1 MKIVKIGTAILFGV
15 IVSIASNS
23 AMAETR
29 IEAAAAA
36 AGRAA
41 GRVASQMVANAVVVG
56 AERLKGP
63 ACHRGAGELRLRGIK
78 HAIFVTECRKVL

>member
-1 MKIVKIGTAILFGV
+1 MAPYRNCICATSVAEAFTGAFQVSSVEVNYEDTAILFGV

-36 AGRAA
+36 AGR
-41 GRVASQMVANAVVVG
+41 VASPVKWLPMPLWSAPNG
-56 AERLKGP
+56 
-63 ACHRGAGELRLRGIK
+63 
-78 HAIFVTECRKVL
+78 

>member
-36 AGRAA
+36 AGR
-41 GRVASQMVANAVVVG
+41 VASPVKWSPMPLWSAPNG
-56 AERLKGP
+56 
-63 ACHRGAGELRLRGIK
+63 
-78 HAIFVTECRKVL
+78 